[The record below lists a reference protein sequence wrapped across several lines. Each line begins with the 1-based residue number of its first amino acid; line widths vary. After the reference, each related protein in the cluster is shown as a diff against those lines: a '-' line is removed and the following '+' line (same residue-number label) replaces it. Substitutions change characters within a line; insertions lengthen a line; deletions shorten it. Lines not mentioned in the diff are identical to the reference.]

1 MTRKN
6 LMIFSVSAGA
16 GHVRAAEAL
25 RDWANVAY
33 PDLDVIHVD
42 VMELVPDLFR
52 KFYSESYLSLVEHQ
66 PSVWGY
72 LYKAADKKKADS
84 KTNKLKLAIERL
96 NTQKFKDW
104 IKVMKPDY
112 IICTHF
118 LPAELLSRMIRKHTF
133 DKPVWVVVT
142 DYDIHSFWVHGLM
155 TGYFVA
161 TDEVGFRLTQR
172 GVEPKKIKVTG
183 IPVAPEFS
191 RNTQRKWCAGA
202 LGIDPAKFTVVVMSG
217 GLGLGGNEGLV
228 ERIAR
233 IDKGLQVLAMSGRNK
248 QLLDSYKEIGKR
260 YPGQVF
266 PQGFVKDMEV
276 VLGACDIAITKPG
289 GLTSSECLAKGL
301 PMILVSPIPGQEER
315 NSDFLIEHGA
325 ALKAVDPLGLEYRVR
340 SLLKDPKELKRLKA
354 MAVSAGRPMAAKD
367 ILRTVLEYRPPA

>member
-1 MTRKN
+1 MARKK
-6 LMIFSVSAGA
+6 LMLFSVSAGA

-33 PDLDVIHVD
+33 PDLDVIHID
-42 VMELVPDLFR
+42 VMELVPEVFR
-52 KFYSESYLSLVEHQ
+52 KLYAQSYLQLVEHQ

-72 LYKAADKKKADS
+72 IYKAADKERSDS
-84 KTNKLKLAIERL
+84 KTNKLKIAIERL

-118 LPAELLSRMIRKHTF
+118 LPAELLSRMIRKKTF

-161 TDEVGFRLTQR
+161 TDEVGVRLTQR
-172 GVEPKKIKVTG
+172 GVQPKKIKVTG

-191 RNTQRKWCAGA
+191 RMTQRKWCAGA

-217 GLGLGGNEGLV
+217 GLGLGGNEELV

-233 IDKGLQVLAMSGRNK
+233 ISKDIQILAMSGKNAE
-248 QLLDSYKEIGKR
+248 LLRSYKEIAKS

-276 VLGACDIAITKPG
+276 ILGASDIAITKPG

-315 NSDFLIEHGA
+315 NSDFLLEHGA
-325 ALKAVDPLGLEYRVR
+325 ALKAIDPLGLEYRIKM
-340 SLLKDPKELKRLKA
+340 LMKEPKELKRMKT
-354 MAVSAGRPMAAKD
+354 MAAATGRPMAAKD
-367 ILRTVLEYRPPA
+367 ILRTVLEYKPPA